1 MSQRRGAKE
10 SGGAVQKNEEM
21 QPFSKSLDNS
31 TPSQPLPVDGPQERP
46 QITAKP
52 TEISQNE
59 DDDTSRVISLDERYH
74 AESQQLKMRMWKE
87 SYFARGF
94 TEATWEAEYKK
105 YKGAACKKMMDCNDR
120 DNSAPCGCF
129 SALCATFFGFGRI
142 GNMVI
147 LKQSTEWVTE
157 EVTDEENPNGGMK
170 SHRFT
175 QPKFDC
181 IVGPYWP
188 MLCMI
193 TYPLI
198 LGVSGFT
205 LFTAIPKINPL
216 LAIVWAFLTIGLIVA
231 LSLTACRD
239 PGILRRHN
247 EAPPGEEGSSWRWN
261 DRALSYRPRGA
272 WYDSDTGVIVD
283 GFDHTCPWTGTAIGK
298 KNMLAF
304 QCFVSLVFVCL
315 VFDIVLLT
323 GSSI

>member
-1 MSQRRGAKE
+1 
-10 SGGAVQKNEEM
+10 
-21 QPFSKSLDNS
+21 
-31 TPSQPLPVDGPQERP
+31 
-46 QITAKP
+46 
-52 TEISQNE
+52 
-59 DDDTSRVISLDERYH
+59 
-74 AESQQLKMRMWKE
+74 
-87 SYFARGF
+87 
-94 TEATWEAEYKK
+94 
-105 YKGAACKKMMDCNDR
+105 MDCNDR

-181 IVGPYWP
+181 IVGPVSYYLNLKNSENEEMNSYIFLWTISSLSNVGRKQLIPQYWP

-239 PGILRRHN
+239 PGKKVVETNFLIRIDIILYDHMEQTIHQLVLSPPTKFLLFLMQLYKVFYVVIMKLLQVKRNHLGGGTI
-247 EAPPGEEGSSWRWN
+247 EPLVTDPGE
-261 DRALSYRPRGA
+261 
-272 WYDSDTGVIVD
+272 
-283 GFDHTCPWTGTAIGK
+283 HGK
-298 KNMLAF
+298 FITNTFAFLLFNM
-304 QCFVSLVFVCL
+304 
-315 VFDIVLLT
+315 T
-323 GSSI
+323 TM